1 MSLTV
6 LELEIEIGIDW
17 LTLILK
23 FDSKLV
29 LVLASCSEGFRFV
42 AQYISILEFS
52 PASDESNYITVWQ
65 KWDTLPCVAK
75 VGQLI

>member
-6 LELEIEIGIDW
+6 LELEIEIGLDW

-29 LVLASCSEGFRFV
+29 LALSSCSEGFSFV
-42 AQYISILEFS
+42 AQYISILEFC
-52 PASDESNYITVWQ
+52 PASNQPT
-65 KWDTLPCVAK
+65 
-75 VGQLI
+75 